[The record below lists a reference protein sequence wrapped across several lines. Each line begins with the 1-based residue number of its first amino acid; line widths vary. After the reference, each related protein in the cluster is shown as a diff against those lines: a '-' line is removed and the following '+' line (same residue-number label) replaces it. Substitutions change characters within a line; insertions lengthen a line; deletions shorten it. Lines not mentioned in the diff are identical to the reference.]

1 MHVRSWRSEYVRNE
15 EILVGKCYSN
25 GKGGI
30 RKVTRRPP
38 PGEYGDVC
46 YETVLKDGRI
56 GRKASCWIATF
67 QGWAKLEVAEPGA
80 TAMLRVVVADADG
93 GESYEADVPRG
104 LEPRLLRMIAAGLLY
119 ENCWCP
125 VEHEVYLDGV
135 LLDG

>member
-1 MHVRSWRSEYVRNE
+1 MHVRAWRSEYVRNE

-67 QGWAKLEVAEPGA
+67 QGWAKLEVSEPA
-80 TAMLRVVVADADG
+80 TAMLRVVADADG
-93 GESYEADVPRG
+93 SESYEADVPRG
-104 LEPRLLRMIAAGLLY
+104 LEPRLLRLIARGLLY
-119 ENCWCP
+119 ENDWCR
-125 VEHEVYLDGV
+125 VGVAHDVYLDGV